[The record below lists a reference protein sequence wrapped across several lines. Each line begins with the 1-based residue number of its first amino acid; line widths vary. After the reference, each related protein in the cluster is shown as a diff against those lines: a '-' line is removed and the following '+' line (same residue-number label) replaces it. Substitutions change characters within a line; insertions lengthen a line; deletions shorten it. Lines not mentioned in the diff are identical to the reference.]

1 MIEQATKQKTL
12 ATILVV
18 EGAVLVRMAIAGYL
32 RECGYRVIEAATSD
46 EALLVLDR
54 SRIRVDVLFSTVE
67 VSGALDGFALTR
79 WVRANRPQTKIVMAG
94 SPKSASDAVGRLCEE
109 GPHLKKPYE
118 PQAIEDYIR
127 RLLALA
133 QPTEPQ

>member
-1 MIEQATKQKTL
+1 MIEQATKQETL
-12 ATILVV
+12 ATVLVV

-32 RECGYRVIEAATSD
+32 RECGYRVIEASTSD

-54 SRIRVDVLFSTVE
+54 SRIRVDVIFSAVD
-67 VSGALDGFALTR
+67 VSGAFDGFALTR
-79 WVRANRPQTKIVMAG
+79 WVRTNHPQTKIVMAG
-94 SPKSASDAVGRLCEE
+94 SPKSASAAAGKLCEE

-118 PQAIEDYIR
+118 PQAVEDYIR

-133 QPTEPQ
+133 QSTEPQ